1 MEATGGHIEAYR
13 TVTSMIPEPRQRR
26 RAGGDPKSYGAVRR
40 SRCMAARKRRVRVTG
55 IGGIFF
61 KAKDPKALARWYR
74 EHLGLQIDGL
84 VALFS
89 WRTGKPPGGRG
100 HTVWSIFPAETAYFG
115 KGGSSFMI
123 NYRVKDLDG
132 LLAVLRR
139 EGIDIDPK
147 VEDTEYGRFGW
158 ITDPEGNRIEL
169 WQPPKAYSAPETAL
183 AME

>member
-26 RAGGDPKSYGAVRR
+26 RAGGDPKSYGRLRR

-61 KAKDPKALARWYR
+61 KAKDPKALAHWYR

-89 WRTGKPPGGRG
+89 WRTGNSPGGRG

-123 NYRVKDLDG
+123 NYRVQDLDG
-132 LLAVLRR
+132 LLAVLRK

-147 VEDTEYGRFGW
+147 VEATENGRFAW
-158 ITDPEGNRIEL
+158 TTDPEENRFSFGN
-169 WQPPKAYSAPETAL
+169 PPKPIAAPEPGPAWK
-183 AME
+183 

>member
-1 MEATGGHIEAYR
+1 MA
-13 TVTSMIPEPRQRR
+13 
-26 RAGGDPKSYGAVRR
+26 
-40 SRCMAARKRRVRVTG
+40 SRERRVRVTG

-89 WRTGKPPGGRG
+89 WRTGKSPGGRG

-123 NYRVKDLDG
+123 NYSVKDFDG
-132 LLAVLRR
+132 VLAVLRQ
-139 EGIDIDPK
+139 EGLAPDLSI
-147 VEDTEYGRFGW
+147 ESTEYDWLGW
-158 ITDPEGNRIEL
+158 IPYHV
-169 WQPPKAYSAPETAL
+169 W
-183 AME
+183 